1 MKTAFIFT
9 QKFDIL
15 TTYKF
20 HYTTARILNTV
31 QFCTC
36 GVDPHTTSPAKV
48 GLTKQ
53 FRWSVSL
60 HVRCS
65 GATARPLQ
73 RRRYFIIMPEC
84 MAYEEI
90 FRLCVSCM
98 KYEVCYMKL
107 DIGVPRILQWRVFTR
122 VDQEIS
128 KKGLSQGAWGPPVG
142 SKGKA
147 PVGNLGWS
155 CAPPP
160 PRRRRRPNVG
170 VAPAP
175 FSWRVHVM
183 LYTSYMYLYFCN
195 AVYNEAWTLTKCS
208 KNDAGVFCNS
218 PWYSNETRQ
227 RQRKSVFMDNFVKMK
242 ADAKSF
248 ASNFWKFG

>member
-1 MKTAFIFT
+1 MSRVRTANIARRPCSYSNHVRPTAPKNCRFIIIIIIIIYHHRTFRNCTWACFCFPFVELLVLNLEMKTAFIFT

-128 KKGLSQGAWGPPVG
+128 KKGLSQGAWGKSP
-142 SKGKA
+142 S
-147 PVGNLGWS
+147 
-155 CAPPP
+155 
-160 PRRRRRPNVG
+160 G
-170 VAPAP
+170 VQ
-175 FSWRVHVM
+175 
-183 LYTSYMYLYFCN
+183 
-195 AVYNEAWTLTKCS
+195 
-208 KNDAGVFCNS
+208 G
-218 PWYSNETRQ
+218 
-227 RQRKSVFMDNFVKMK
+227 
-242 ADAKSF
+242 
-248 ASNFWKFG
+248 